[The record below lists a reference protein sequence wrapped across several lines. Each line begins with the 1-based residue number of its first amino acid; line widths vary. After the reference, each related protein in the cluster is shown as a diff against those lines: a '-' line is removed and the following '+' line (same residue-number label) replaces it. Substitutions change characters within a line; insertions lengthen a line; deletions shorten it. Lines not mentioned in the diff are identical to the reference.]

1 MSSSCRS
8 CSPSGGPNGDA
19 GEPGRP
25 GDHIDDLVG
34 TVNRAIH
41 WMQHALDQQV
51 QQRRATQ
58 EFAAA
63 ELERMTQVLHLL
75 EDLRGAAAPQPDLHI
90 APDRRRRA

>member
-1 MSSSCRS
+1 V
-8 CSPSGGPNGDA
+8 P
-19 GEPGRP
+19 EPERV
-25 GDHIDDLVG
+25 IDDLVG

-63 ELERMTQVLHLL
+63 EMERMTQVLHLL
-75 EDLRGAAAPQPDLHI
+75 EDLRHGAAAAPRPDLQVSF
-90 APDRRRRA
+90 AASRGGSRRP